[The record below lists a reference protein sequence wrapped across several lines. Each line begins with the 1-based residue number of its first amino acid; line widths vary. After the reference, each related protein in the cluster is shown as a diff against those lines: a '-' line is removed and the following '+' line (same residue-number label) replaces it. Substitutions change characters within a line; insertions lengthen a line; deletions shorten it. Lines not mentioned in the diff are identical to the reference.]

1 MFIATEQNLTTSLE
15 SGTYFLRPNMTPQ
28 QIVTS
33 LLVSHQVAI
42 AIGLRPSLRLEQIT
56 AKLQTV
62 DGLTM
67 DVKAFYDEVEHPP
80 ASLLADYPWLSA
92 VLPKGASLE
101 GFLGAATYT
110 VPPDVT
116 ADEFV
121 RMLLD
126 AWHQQVGADL
136 MNVPAARGMTFYQVL
151 SLASIVERE
160 TGNDPDRAKIAGVY
174 VNRAKPNHETAGF
187 LGSDPTVFYVN
198 DTLKLA
204 AMPFS
209 QWQSYLFWAPLPK
222 GTTLPADLPADL
234 AGYNTYTSKGLIPG
248 PICTPSVASI
258 KAALNPDTSGGY
270 LLLPGDEGRHDRVRQ
285 DLCRAPEEHPEV
297 RPVSGP
303 DWPEPADFGGP
314 PSPADRERWD
324 AADRAA
330 RPERLARLRARM
342 AGAGVDAYLGVRAEH
357 SRYLTGLVLGDGE
370 EKVAGA
376 SGWFVVSPA
385 EVVLFADSRY
395 TIQARREATDARIEP
410 VYGDLGSRWPEILA
424 SLGRGEGPGL
434 TRSALVGRVAVEAG
448 FVSHA
453 TWLELAAAAPG
464 VELVA
469 AQSDGAPGRPGVGWV
484 EADRAGQGTGRART
498 GRRRLRRGGPGP
510 GQPPAGDPP
519 RGDRDGAGLAARGPD
534 PDRWRGRPGL
544 RRGLPGRS

>member
-1 MFIATEQNLTTSLE
+1 MTIRGGGSPRDGVRQAHPLGEVPIDEDHYARPPSSDRPIASNGGRTGGQRRSGGSGLGGLVRLGLFIVVLAAVVLVAGLTVLRPVVARAVVDYATKNPSALKLPFVADLVREDLGPALTDAPSTSATDVRFDVVEGDTAQSIATRLQQAGLVTDARSFVFIATEQDLTTSLE

-110 VPPDVT
+110 VPPDIT

-126 AWHQQVGADL
+126 AWHEQVGADL
-136 MNVPAARGMTFYQVL
+136 MNVPASRGMTFYQVL

-160 TGNDPDRAKIAGVY
+160 TGNDADRAKIAGVY
-174 VNRAKPNHETAGF
+174 VNRSKPNHETAGF

-198 DTLKLA
+198 DSLKLA
-204 AMPFS
+204 GMPFS

-222 GTTLPADLPADL
+222 GTTLPAELPADL

-270 LLLPGDEGRHDRVRQ
+270 YY
-285 DLCRAPEEHPEV
+285 
-297 RPVSGP
+297 
-303 DWPEPADFGGP
+303 F
-314 PSPADRERWD
+314 
-324 AADRAA
+324 
-330 RPERLARLRARM
+330 LATKDGTTVYAKT
-342 AGAGVDAYLGVRAEH
+342 YAEH
-357 SRYLTGLVLGDGE
+357 QKNIL
-370 EKVAGA
+370 K
-376 SGWFVVSPA
+376 
-385 EVVLFADSRY
+385 
-395 TIQARREATDARIEP
+395 
-410 VYGDLGSRWPEILA
+410 YG
-424 SLGRGEGPGL
+424 
-434 TRSALVGRVAVEAG
+434 
-448 FVSHA
+448 
-453 TWLELAAAAPG
+453 
-464 VELVA
+464 
-469 AQSDGAPGRPGVGWV
+469 Q
-484 EADRAGQGTGRART
+484 
-498 GRRRLRRGGPGP
+498 
-510 GQPPAGDPP
+510 
-519 RGDRDGAGLAARGPD
+519 
-534 PDRWRGRPGL
+534 
-544 RRGLPGRS
+544 